1 MDCVALVNL
10 WVGEGLGE
18 EINNQSIPF
27 LNYNLLENFS
37 AELIVF
43 KVGFLSIVAVEWF
56 VFLYSSIK
64 SELLL
69 FSNDIG

>member
-18 EINNQSIPF
+18 EINKQSIPF